1 VLILD
6 NLADNRISVQTYD
19 GRVTAKTT
27 GNERVYLAIRWEILA
42 GQRRPGE
49 PLKTAELSKRFESSV
64 GVVRESLLRLAEHG
78 LVQVRPMQGFRVPE
92 LTADDLQD
100 LTEARL
106 DIETLALRYSVTQ
119 GDAAW
124 ESQLV
129 GAHHLLT
136 VTPRRDDSGERYT
149 PDWGKAHGAFHVAL
163 IAGCR
168 NRRIFGIANRLRDT
182 AELYRR
188 WSVGEDRDTAAE
200 HKALLDAALARD
212 AELAVDLLATQIRTT
227 HDVLSKNL

>member
-1 VLILD
+1 
-6 NLADNRISVQTYD
+6 
-19 GRVTAKTT
+19 VTAKAT
-27 GNERVYLAIRWEILA
+27 GNERVYLAVRWEILA
-42 GQRRPGE
+42 GERRPGE
-49 PLKTAELSKRFESSV
+49 PLKTAELCKRFDSSV
-64 GVVRESLLRLAEHG
+64 GVVRESLLRLAEDG

-92 LTADDLQD
+92 LSADDLQD

-129 GAHHLLT
+129 GVHHLLT
-136 VTPRRDDSGERYT
+136 VTPRRDGSGKRYT

-168 NRRIFGIANRLRDT
+168 NRRILGIANRLRDT

-188 WSVGEDRDTAAE
+188 WSVDVDETTTRDAAAE

-212 AELAVDLLATQIRTT
+212 ADLAVDLLATQIRTT
-227 HDVLSKNL
+227 HEVLKKNL